1 MTTAHGDKIMQTIR
15 RLLKGAMALALL
27 ASSACF
33 AQSTTGKLIVG
44 YPPGQSVDVVAR
56 MLAARLGP
64 AMGRNLIV
72 ENMPGLAGSLALAA
86 LAKMPPDGSSMT
98 LSASAAIA
106 GNPFLYRN
114 VRYDSLKD
122 FEPIG
127 LIYDAP
133 LLLLV
138 NGALPIRSFAD
149 LIAYAKANAGKVNY
163 SSPGTGSVSHLAMTE
178 LIRRTGTAMT
188 HVPYQ
193 GSAKSLTDLAAGQV
207 QVSFDAVSAAQPF
220 LASGKIRA
228 IAVSSRERV
237 PVLPSVPTVAE
248 SGLDDFDMVPWVGLL
263 APAGTPKALI
273 DKASEELIKIVRSP
287 DFSQRIVALG
297 GRPRTSSPS
306 EFRSFV
312 QTEITY
318 WSAVVKTS
326 GAKME

>member
-1 MTTAHGDKIMQTIR
+1 MQTIR
-15 RLLKGAMALALL
+15 CILKAALALAL
-27 ASSACF
+27 VGSGACF
-33 AQSTTGKLIVG
+33 AQADSGKLIVG

-56 MLAARLGP
+56 VLATRLGP

-72 ENMPGLAGSLALAA
+72 ENMPGQAGSLALAA
-86 LAKMPPDGSSMT
+86 VAKMPADGSVMT

-138 NGALPIRSFAD
+138 NSALPIQSFKD
-149 LIAYAKANAGKVNY
+149 LVAYAKANVGKVNY
-163 SSPGTGSVSHLAMTE
+163 SSPGNGSVSHLAMTE
-178 LIRRTGTAMT
+178 LMRRTGIEMT

-193 GSAKSLTDLAAGQV
+193 GAAKSLTDLAAGQV

-220 LASGKIRA
+220 LAGGKVRA

-237 PVLPSVPTVAE
+237 QVMPTVPTVAE
-248 SGLDDFDMVPWVGLL
+248 SGLEDFDMVPWVGLF
-263 APAGTPKALI
+263 APAGTPKATV

-297 GRPRTSSPS
+297 GRPRSSSAS

-312 QTEITY
+312 QKEIAH
-318 WSAVVKTS
+318 WSTVVKAS